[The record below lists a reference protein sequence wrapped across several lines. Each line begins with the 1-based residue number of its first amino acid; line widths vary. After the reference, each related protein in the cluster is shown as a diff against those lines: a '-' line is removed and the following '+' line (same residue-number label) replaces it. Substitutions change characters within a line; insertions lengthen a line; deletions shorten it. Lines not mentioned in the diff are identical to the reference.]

1 MFDYLFEIVGEE
13 SELCGEEFFVE
24 CDSLEEAWS
33 IAESNFPNEDLRYW
47 GQYDPEEAEIL
58 GYDNY

>member
-13 SELCGEEFFVE
+13 RELCGEEFFVE

-33 IAESNFPNEDLRYW
+33 IAESNFPNEDLR
-47 GQYDPEEAEIL
+47 
-58 GYDNY
+58 